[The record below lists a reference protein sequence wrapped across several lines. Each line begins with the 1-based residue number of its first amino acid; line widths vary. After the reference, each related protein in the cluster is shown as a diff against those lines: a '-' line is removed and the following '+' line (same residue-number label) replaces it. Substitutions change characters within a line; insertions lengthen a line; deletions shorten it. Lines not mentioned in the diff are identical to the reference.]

1 MQRYFVQLSFKGTN
15 YHGWQIQPNA
25 TTVQEVTGRAFSTV
39 LREKVDLTGAGRT
52 DTGVHASFF
61 ICHFDSQSVEFE
73 TEKLVYRLNSILP
86 SDISLQGIRKVP
98 SDAHARFSALS
109 RTYKYFIHNK
119 KDPFKTDIS
128 YLYTGSLDTDKMN
141 EGAGLLKE
149 YTDFTSF
156 SRLHTDVKTNL
167 CRILYAHW
175 EREDNTLIF
184 TIEADRFL
192 RNMVRAITGTLL
204 KMGTGKLT
212 SGGFRRIIEARDR
225 GAAGDSAPA
234 RGLFLTDIKYPP
246 GIFDLNG

>member
-1 MQRYFVQLSFKGTN
+1 MQRFFVQLSFKGTN

-25 TTVQEVTGRAFSTV
+25 ITVQEVVERAFSTV
-39 LREKVDLTGAGRT
+39 LREKVQVTGAGRT

-61 ICHFDSQSVEFE
+61 ICHFDSLSDEPE
-73 TEKLVYRLNSILP
+73 TEKFIYRLNSILP
-86 SDISLQGIRKVP
+86 ADISLQGIRQVP
-98 SDAHARFSALS
+98 TDAHARFSALS
-109 RTYKYFIHNK
+109 RTYKYYIHNK

-128 YLYTGSLDTDKMN
+128 YLYTGSLDRDKMN
-141 EGAGLLKE
+141 EGAGMLKE

-175 EREDNTLIF
+175 EREGDTLVF

-204 KMGTGKLT
+204 KMGTGKL
-212 SGGFRRIIEARDR
+212 SAEEFRRIIEARDR
-225 GAAGDSAPA
+225 GVAGDSAPA

-246 GIFDLNG
+246 DIMGFNS